1 MDWYLYGHDCRRA
14 LTLINPPSFLPPDS
28 VLKQTYNDDH
38 HTNPVDDAAISSVDD
53 VEVTWSLGRVL
64 FQRHALTDVRLLV
77 VRPPEADSDDN
88 GYDKEAHD
96 DDYDDEPHF
105 FVKCILV
112 CSGRGIGRWVRY
124 ACTTEKAWRPHE
136 YSQCTERK

>member
-1 MDWYLYGHDCRRA
+1 MR
-14 LTLINPPSFLPPDS
+14 
-28 VLKQTYNDDH
+28 
-38 HTNPVDDAAISSVDD
+38 
-53 VEVTWSLGRVL
+53 
-64 FQRHALTDVRLLV
+64 FQRQALTDVGLLG

-112 CSGRGIGRWVRY
+112 CSGRGSGRWVRY
-124 ACTTEKAWRPHE
+124 ACTTEKAWRPSE
-136 YSQCTERK
+136 YLQCTERKKSTDLSIETSPSVPDITICDMNTSEQPQIE